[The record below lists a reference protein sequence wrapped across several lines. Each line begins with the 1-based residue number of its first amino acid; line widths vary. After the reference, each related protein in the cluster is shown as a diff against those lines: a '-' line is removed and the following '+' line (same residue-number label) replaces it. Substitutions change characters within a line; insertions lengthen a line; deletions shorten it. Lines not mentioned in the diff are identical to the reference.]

1 MAVNLIANAR
11 IERNKMDFKKAMCE
25 FGIPTEKIIE
35 YTNQMKLSEII
46 ESIPPDIGRK
56 ENLQT
61 INSLNKRIGI

>member
-1 MAVNLIANAR
+1 
-11 IERNKMDFKKAMCE
+11 MDFKKAMCE